1 MTTDTPPASDAIS
14 TELYTKGFILGSIS
28 SVAYSAA
35 NIFLRSVDHCDAV
48 WVSCVKAMPTFAIM
62 IPWLLIRYCNGHR
75 KMPSLKAIAVLSFV
89 AVVTHLFGNVAFQW
103 SLDKIGIGIAVP
115 LCLGMAIISGAVID
129 GLFMDAKPSG
139 RTIVSMCFLIVA
151 VIVLSLGGETAF
163 AALKSEITAVD
174 VSRSLLGLGIGS
186 VVVAGV
192 VYGSFGAVIK
202 TAGRRGISQP
212 MMMLIIST
220 AGILFLFALSYQ
232 QGVFHVPENL
242 GVWNIGR
249 MLLAGLCNT
258 IAFVALVAALQL
270 LPVTNVN
277 LFNASQAA
285 FGAIA
290 GVLIFA
296 EPASPWMIAGILLTV
311 AGLVIMKRK

>member
-1 MTTDTPPASDAIS
+1 MTTDTPQADPIS
-14 TELYTKGFILGSIS
+14 TELYTRGFILGSIS
-28 SVAYSAA
+28 SVAYSTA
-35 NIFLRSVDHCDAV
+35 NVFLRSVDHCDAV
-48 WVSCVKAMPTFAIM
+48 WVTCVKAMPTFAIM

-75 KMPSLKAIAVLSFV
+75 KMPSLKAIAVLSLV
-89 AVVTHLFGNVAFQW
+89 AVVTHLFGNVGFQW

-129 GLFMDAKPSG
+129 GMFMDAKPSG
-139 RTIVSMCFLIVA
+139 RTIVSMCFLIVS

-163 AALKSEITAVD
+163 EALKDEITSVD
-174 VSRSLLGLGIGS
+174 VSHSLLGLGIVS
-186 VVVAGV
+186 VVVAGII
-192 VYGSFGAVIK
+192 YGAFGAVIK

-212 MMMLIIST
+212 TIMLIISA
-220 AGILFLFALSYQ
+220 AGISFLLALSYQ
-232 QGVFHVPENL
+232 QDVFIAAKNL
-242 GVWNIGR
+242 DAWNIGR
-249 MLLAGLCNT
+249 MLMAGLCNT

-290 GVLIFA
+290 GVLIFD

-311 AGLVIMKRK
+311 VGLIIMKRK

>member
-1 MTTDTPPASDAIS
+1 MTTDIPHANDAIS

-28 SVAYSAA
+28 SVGYSAA
-35 NIFLRSVDHCDAV
+35 NVFLRSVDHCDAV
-48 WVSCVKAMPTFAIM
+48 WISCVKAMPTFAIM
-62 IPWLLIRYCNGHR
+62 IPWLMIRYYNGHR

-89 AVVTHLFGNVAFQW
+89 AVVTHLFGNVGFQW

-129 GLFMDAKPSG
+129 GVFMDAKPSG
-139 RTIVSMCFLIVA
+139 RTIVSMCFLIVS

-163 AALKSEITAVD
+163 EALKDESTAG
-174 VSRSLLGLGIGS
+174 SLLGWGIGS
-186 VVVAGV
+186 VVVAGI
-192 VYGSFGAVIK
+192 VYGAFGAVIK

-212 MMMLIIST
+212 MLMLIIST
-220 AGILFLFALSYQ
+220 VGILFLSALSYQ
-232 QGVFHVPENL
+232 QGVFNTPGNL
-242 GVWNIGR
+242 DVWNIGR

-258 IAFVALVAALQL
+258 VAFVALVAALQL

-285 FGAIA
+285 FGAIT

-311 AGLVIMKRK
+311 VGLVIMKRK

>member
-1 MTTDTPPASDAIS
+1 LTTDIPHASDAIS

-28 SVAYSAA
+28 SVGYSAA
-35 NIFLRSVDHCDAV
+35 NGFLRSVDHCDAV
-48 WVSCVKAMPTFAIM
+48 WVSCVKAMPTCAIM
-62 IPWLLIRYCNGHR
+62 IPWLIIRYCNGHR
-75 KMPSLKAIAVLSFV
+75 KMPSLKAIAALSFV
-89 AVVTHLFGNVAFQW
+89 AVVTHLFGNVGFQW
-103 SLDKIGIGIAVP
+103 SLNKIGIGIAVP

-139 RTIVSMCFLIVA
+139 RTIVSMCFLIVS

-163 AALKSEITAVD
+163 EALKNEITVGN
-174 VSRSLLGLGIGS
+174 VSRSLLGWGIGS
-186 VVVAGV
+186 VVVAGI

-212 MMMLIIST
+212 MLMLIIST
-220 AGILFLFALSYQ
+220 VGILFLSALSYQ
-232 QGVFHVPENL
+232 QGVFNAPENL
-242 GVWNIGR
+242 GVGNICL

-285 FGAIA
+285 FGAIT

>member
-1 MTTDTPPASDAIS
+1 LTTDIPHANDVIS

-35 NIFLRSVDHCDAV
+35 NVFLRSVDHCDAV
-48 WVSCVKAMPTFAIM
+48 WVSCVKAVPTFAIM
-62 IPWLLIRYCNGHR
+62 IPWLMIRYCNGHR
-75 KMPSLKAIAVLSFV
+75 KMPSLKAILVLSFV
-89 AVVTHLFGNVAFQW
+89 AVVTHLFGNVGFQW

-139 RTIVSMCFLIVA
+139 RTIVSMCFLIVS

-163 AALKSEITAVD
+163 EALRNEITAGD
-174 VSRSLLGLGIGS
+174 VSRSLLGWGIGS
-186 VVVAGV
+186 VVVAGI
-192 VYGSFGAVIK
+192 VYGAFGAVIK

-212 MMMLIIST
+212 MLMLIIST
-220 AGILFLFALSYQ
+220 AGILFLSALSYQ
-232 QGVFHVPENL
+232 QGAFNAPENL

-311 AGLVIMKRK
+311 AGLMIMKRK

>member
-1 MTTDTPPASDAIS
+1 MTTDTPQADPIS
-14 TELYTKGFILGSIS
+14 TEQYTKGFILGSIS
-28 SVAYSAA
+28 SVAYSTA
-35 NIFLRSVDHCDAV
+35 NVFLRSVDHCDAV
-48 WVSCVKAMPTFAIM
+48 WVTCVKAMPTFAVM
-62 IPWLLIRYCNGHR
+62 VPWLLIRYCNGHR
-75 KMPSLKAIAVLSFV
+75 KMPSLKAITVLSLV
-89 AVVTHLFGNVAFQW
+89 AVVTHLFGNVGFQL

-151 VIVLSLGGETAF
+151 VIVLSFGGETAF
-163 AALKSEITAVD
+163 EALKDESTAVD
-174 VSRSLLGLGIGS
+174 VSRSLLGLGIVS
-186 VVVAGV
+186 VVIAGII
-192 VYGSFGAVIK
+192 YGAFGAVIK

-212 MMMLIIST
+212 MIMLIISA

-232 QGVFHVPENL
+232 QDVFDVPKNL
-242 GVWNIGR
+242 GAWNIGR

-296 EPASPWMIAGILLTV
+296 EPASLWMIAGILLTV
-311 AGLVIMKRK
+311 VGMMIMKRK

>member
-1 MTTDTPPASDAIS
+1 MTTDIPHADPIS
-14 TELYTKGFILGSIS
+14 TEQYTKGFILGSIS
-28 SVAYSAA
+28 SVAYSTA

-48 WVSCVKAMPTFAIM
+48 WVTCVKAMPTFAIM
-62 IPWLLIRYCNGHR
+62 VPWLLIRYCNGHR
-75 KMPSLKAIAVLSFV
+75 KMPSLKAIVVLSLV
-89 AVVTHLFGNVAFQW
+89 AVVTHLFGNVGFQW

-115 LCLGMAIISGAVID
+115 LCLGMAILSGAIID

-139 RTIVSMCFLIVA
+139 RTMVSMCFLIVS

-163 AALKSEITAVD
+163 ETLKNEIKAGD
-174 VSRSLLGLGIGS
+174 ASRSLLEWGIGS
-186 VVVAGV
+186 VIVAGI

-202 TAGRRGISQP
+202 TAGRRGVSQP
-212 MMMLIIST
+212 MLMLIIST

-232 QGVFHVPENL
+232 LDVFNVPENL
-242 GVWNIGR
+242 SVWNIGR

-296 EPASPWMIAGILLTV
+296 EPASPWMIAGILLTI

>member
-1 MTTDTPPASDAIS
+1 MTTDTPQADPIS
-14 TELYTKGFILGSIS
+14 TELYTRGFILGSIS
-28 SVAYSAA
+28 SVAYSTA
-35 NIFLRSVDHCDAV
+35 NVFLRSVDHCDAV
-48 WVSCVKAMPTFAIM
+48 WVTCVKAMPTFAIM

-75 KMPSLKAIAVLSFV
+75 KMPSLKAIAVLSLV
-89 AVVTHLFGNVAFQW
+89 AVVTHLFGNVGFQW

-129 GLFMDAKPSG
+129 GMFMDAKPSG
-139 RTIVSMCFLIVA
+139 RTIVSMCFLIVS

-163 AALKSEITAVD
+163 EALKDEITSVD
-174 VSRSLLGLGIGS
+174 VSHSLLGLGIVS
-186 VVVAGV
+186 VVVAGII
-192 VYGSFGAVIK
+192 YGAFGAVIK

-212 MMMLIIST
+212 TIMLIISA
-220 AGILFLFALSYQ
+220 AGILFLLALSYQ
-232 QGVFHVPENL
+232 QDVFIAAKNL
-242 GVWNIGR
+242 DAWNIGR
-249 MLLAGLCNT
+249 MLMAGLCNT

-290 GVLIFA
+290 GVLIFD

-311 AGLVIMKRK
+311 VGLIIMKRK

>member
-1 MTTDTPPASDAIS
+1 
-14 TELYTKGFILGSIS
+14 
-28 SVAYSAA
+28 
-35 NIFLRSVDHCDAV
+35 
-48 WVSCVKAMPTFAIM
+48 MPTFAIM

-75 KMPSLKAIAVLSFV
+75 KMPSLKAIGILSLV
-89 AVVTHLFGNVAFQW
+89 AVVTHLFGNVCFQW
-103 SLDKIGIGIAVP
+103 SLNKIGIGIAVP

-129 GLFMDAKPSG
+129 GTFMDAKPSG

-163 AALKSEITAVD
+163 ETLKDDIAAVD
-174 VSRSLLGLGIGS
+174 VSRSLLGLGIIS
-186 VVVAGV
+186 VVVAGII
-192 VYGSFGAVIK
+192 YGAFGAVIK

-212 MMMLIIST
+212 MIMLIISA
-220 AGILFLFALSYQ
+220 AGILFLYALSYQ
-232 QGVFHVPENL
+232 RDVFDAPENL
-242 GVWNIGR
+242 GAWNIGR
-249 MLLAGLCNT
+249 MLLAGLCNA

-285 FGAIA
+285 FVAIA

-311 AGLVIMKRK
+311 AGLMIMKRK

>member
-1 MTTDTPPASDAIS
+1 MTTDTPHADPIS
-14 TELYTKGFILGSIS
+14 TEQYTKGFILGSIS
-28 SVAYSAA
+28 SVAYSTA

-48 WVSCVKAMPTFAIM
+48 WVTCVKAMPTFAIM
-62 IPWLLIRYCNGHR
+62 VPWLLIRYCNGHR
-75 KMPSLKAIAVLSFV
+75 KMPSLKAIAVLSLV
-89 AVVTHLFGNVAFQW
+89 AVVTHLFGNVGFQW

-139 RTIVSMCFLIVA
+139 RTIVSMCVLIVA

-163 AALKSEITAVD
+163 EALKDEITAVD
-174 VSRSLLGLGIGS
+174 VSRPLLGLGIVS
-186 VVVAGV
+186 VIVAGII
-192 VYGSFGAVIK
+192 YGAFGAVIK
-202 TAGRRGISQP
+202 TACRRGISQP
-212 MMMLIIST
+212 MIMLIISA
-220 AGILFLFALSYQ
+220 AGILFLLALSYQ
-232 QGVFHVPENL
+232 RDVFVAPKNL
-242 GVWNIGR
+242 DAWNIGG